1 MNKWICGN
9 WKMNGTLAESI
20 SWAKQAEYTAEQNR
34 EVMVGI
40 APSLFSINAIISE
53 VKPQSLL
60 VGAQNCH
67 WSESG
72 AFTGETSPASLQ
84 QIGCHFVILGHSER
98 RHIFGETDQLISRR
112 IKGALEHNLNVILC
126 VGETLNQREQNKTIE
141 IIKNQLANSLKD
153 IKIDDF
159 NNITIAYEPVWAIGT
174 GRVASP
180 DQAQEV
186 HSYIR
191 EYLGS
196 ISPQLKEKV
205 RILYGGSVKPENW
218 SDLNQMNDIDG
229 ALVGGASLIPDKFR
243 SIVEISNKGE

>member
-1 MNKWICGN
+1 MKKWICGN

-20 SWAKQAEYTAEQNR
+20 FWAQQAEQTAVVNS

-40 APSLFSINAIISE
+40 APGFFCINSIITE
-53 VKPQSLL
+53 VSPQKLK

-67 WSESG
+67 WAESG

-84 QIGCHFVILGHSER
+84 QLGCHFVILGHSER
-98 RHIFGETDQLISRR
+98 RHIFGETDQMIANRISGSL
-112 IKGALEHNLNVILC
+112 KNNLHVILC
-126 VGETLNQREQNKTIE
+126 VGETLEQREQNKTIE

-174 GRVASP
+174 GKVATP

-191 EYLGS
+191 GYLNS
-196 ISPQLKEKV
+196 ISERLKEQV

-218 SDLNQMNDIDG
+218 SDLNSMDDIDG

-243 SIVEISNKGE
+243 TIVEISNKGE